1 MGPQSHEE
9 RIQHQFD
16 SYCKKTL
23 KLTARDIY
31 RRIKRRGER
40 EIVLSELSEQ
50 DLARL
55 SVTDKYFKDAYSF
68 SVLGY
73 DITVSD
79 IDLAEALTALPADR
93 RDIILL
99 SYFLELSDGEIG
111 KKLNLI
117 RSTVQYQR
125 TSTLRELKKM
135 MEEEN
140 ADE

>member
-1 MGPQSHEE
+1 MGPQSFEE

-23 KLTARDIY
+23 KLTARDCY
-31 RRIKRRGER
+31 RRIRRRGER

-55 SVTDKYFKDAYSF
+55 SVTDEYFKDAYSF
-68 SVLGY
+68 SVLGF

-79 IDLAEALTALPADR
+79 VDLAEALTALPADR

-99 SYFLELSDGEIG
+99 SYFLGMNDREIAQR
-111 KKLNLI
+111 LNL
-117 RSTVQYQR
+117 VQRTINYRR
-125 TSTLRELKKM
+125 TSTLQELKKF
-135 MEEEN
+135 MEGY